1 MSSALALTPEDAAM
15 LHQLEAQPRPIDRV
29 RQKHHLLARY
39 IAKGYGLGEAALLAG
54 YGTGTARQLE
64 LDPTFQELVR
74 YYSLELEPFKEQMVV
89 KLQAISMEAAD
100 EILDRLDD
108 HELRTK
114 MPTKQLE
121 ALVTLGTDRLGL
133 PPKQAAQELNVN
145 VNIATRLEA
154 ARKRVE
160 SRLIEHEAQD
170 VPVNSDS

>member
-1 MSSALALTPEDAAM
+1 MSNGLALTKDDLEM
-15 LHQLEAQPRPIDRV
+15 LSLLEAAPRPIARV

-39 IAKGYGLGEAALLAG
+39 IAKGYGIGEAALLSG
-54 YGTGTARQLE
+54 YGTGTARNLE

-74 YYSLELEPFKEQMVV
+74 YYTIELEPFREQMVV

-108 HELRTK
+108 NALREK

-133 PPKQAAQELNVN
+133 PPKMAAQELNVN

-160 SRLIEHEAQD
+160 SRLIEHEAPD
-170 VPVNSDS
+170 A